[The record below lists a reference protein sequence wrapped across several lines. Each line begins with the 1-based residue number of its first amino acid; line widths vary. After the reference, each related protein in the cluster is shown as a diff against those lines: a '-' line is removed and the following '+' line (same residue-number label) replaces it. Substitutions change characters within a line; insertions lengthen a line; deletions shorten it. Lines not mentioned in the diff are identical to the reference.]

1 MMRSVPFVFARTEG
15 AWQSSDTKQYGYY
28 SLVPHALSG
37 LRMTIPFGGDGE
49 HYHPPLRFADAH
61 TPHPKRH
68 NTYPH

>member
-37 LRMTIPFGGDGE
+37 LRMTIPFEDDGA
-49 HYHPPLRFADAH
+49 HHPPSLPADAH
-61 TPHPKRH
+61 TPHPKHH